1 MVTTLQP
8 KKSSFRPIKSSES
21 NKSVLK
27 KLETNDWNPFV
38 RVNPKLLEQLNKR
51 SKKPNLQNYEDAL
64 L

>member
-8 KKSSFRPIKSSES
+8 KKSSSRHTKLSKSD
-21 NKSVLK
+21 KSVLK

-51 SKKPNLQNYEDAL
+51 LKKLNPQNDEDAL

>member
-8 KKSSFRPIKSSES
+8 KKSSSRPIKSSER

-51 SKKPNLQNYEDAL
+51 SKKKSLQDCEDAL
-64 L
+64 M